1 MRRGPS
7 VGWRAVLGRE
17 GILPM
22 DILNIC
28 PDDKISADKVGFYRR
43 FSPAGVHHR
52 FVTFSRRADALSCLA
67 DASGVEFSTPER
79 ELARLAAHPVDA
91 VFVHCLAE
99 PGNVGFVARIPPG
112 VKLFW
117 FAWGYDVYA
126 DRLFRRVDF
135 KTLGW
140 RLPLLPSVTLPPVVE
155 GEWLGPLTRG
165 AFFSLPLRARLWVK
179 SALQRTLFRPWVA
192 FARKAYGDVLRRVDY
207 FSGVF
212 PLEHDF
218 VARNPCVRA
227 APVRYRNTCLEAVQW
242 GNVDAP
248 VCLGDDVRVGNS
260 GDAWNNH
267 VDLFRS
273 MARLDF
279 RGRHVRVPLTY
290 GGTDGYRRK
299 VVASGRAAF
308 GEAFVPIEGYL
319 PHGQYLAE
327 MDLCAWLVMGAVRQ
341 HGVINIEDA
350 LWKGMKVFMPRG
362 SMGFRHFRALGCA
375 VFSVEDDLSDAA
387 LRSRLPFADVRR
399 NREALRRG
407 RFTPQDC
414 AAMLADL
421 YALIP

>member
-1 MRRGPS
+1 
-7 VGWRAVLGRE
+7 
-17 GILPM
+17 M

-43 FSPAGVHHR
+43 FSPVGVRHR

-67 DASGVEFSTPER
+67 CAPDVEFSTPER
-79 ELARLAAHPVDA
+79 ELARLGAHPVDA

-99 PGNVGFVARIPPG
+99 PGNVGFLARIPPG

-117 FAWGYDVYA
+117 FAWGYDVYG

-135 KTLGW
+135 ETMGW
-140 RLPLLPSVTLPPVVE
+140 RLPLLPSVTLPPVV
-155 GEWLGPLTRG
+155 GGREWLGPLTRR
-165 AFFSLPLRARLWVK
+165 AFFPLPLRVRLWVK
-179 SALQRTLFRPWVA
+179 SALQRSLFRPWVS
-192 FARKAYGDVLRRVDY
+192 FARKTYGDVLRRVDY

-212 PLEHDF
+212 PLEYDF
-218 VARNPCVRA
+218 VARNPDVRA

-242 GNVDAP
+242 GDIDAP
-248 VCLGDDVRVGNS
+248 VCLGRDVRVGNS

-273 MARLDF
+273 MSRLDF
-279 RGRHVRVPLTY
+279 RGRKVRVPLAY
-290 GGTDGYRRK
+290 GGTVAYRRS
-299 VVASGRAAF
+299 VVEAGRAAF
-308 GEAFVPIEGYL
+308 GGSFAPIEGFL
-319 PHGQYLAE
+319 PHEQYLAE
-327 MDLCAWLVMGAVRQ
+327 MDSCACLVMGAMRQ

-362 SMGFRHFRALGCA
+362 SMGFRHFSALGCV
-375 VFSVEDDLSDAA
+375 VFSVEDDLSDAS
-387 LRSRLPFADVRR
+387 LSSRLPFADVRR